1 MARIEKKKLYEEIAD
16 VISDNIRKGQL
27 KEGERLPSI
36 QSLAAEYGV
45 GQASI
50 REAMNALRVMG
61 LVDIRHG
68 EGTFIKSNQP
78 KAFTAEMAVFKRQD
92 IVELL
97 EVRKIIEVGAV
108 RIAAVKRTPEQ
119 LKTIESALES
129 MRLAIEENELGE
141 KSDLDFHMAIA
152 EAANNN
158 LLKKLLSDV
167 SDVMKTA
174 MKETRKIWLYN
185 KAKTIEKL
193 YHEHLEIYEA
203 IADKNPDAAISHMTA
218 HLDEVEDVL
227 VSHLSI
233 D

>member
-1 MARIEKKKLYEEIAD
+1 MRIEKKKLYEEIAD
-16 VISDNIRKGQL
+16 VISDNIRIGKL
-27 KEGERLPSI
+27 SEGEKLPSI
-36 QSLAAEYGV
+36 QSLAAKYGV

-50 REAMNALRVMG
+50 REALNALRVMG
-61 LVDIRHG
+61 LVEIKHG
-68 EGTFIKSNQP
+68 EGTFVKSSSP

-92 IVELL
+92 IIELL

-108 RIAAVKRTPEQ
+108 RIAALKRTEEQ
-119 LKTIESALES
+119 LQVIESALES
-129 MRLAIEENELGE
+129 MKMATAENELGE

-152 EAANNN
+152 DAANNH
-158 LLKKLLSDV
+158 LLKKLLFDV

-185 KAKTIEKL
+185 KSKTIDKL

-203 IADKNPDAAISHMTA
+203 IAKSDAEYAVLKMTA
-218 HLDEVEDVL
+218 HLDEVEEVL
-227 VSHLSI
+227 LTHLNI